1 VLVIPRMDSETAWL
15 TQQGRR
21 DSNPQPPVLE
31 TGALPVELRPW
42 VGADCI
48 GAFRGSRERDR
59 SEPGYYAAR
68 VQRRALGI
76 LFATLAA
83 VFAATAV
90 WAVLSAGNGPKG
102 WVVALAAVALAA
114 WLASL
119 AVSVFRSR

>member
-1 VLVIPRMDSETAWL
+1 
-15 TQQGRR
+15 
-21 DSNPQPPVLE
+21 
-31 TGALPVELRPW
+31 
-42 VGADCI
+42 
-48 GAFRGSRERDR
+48 
-59 SEPGYYAAR
+59 

-90 WAVLSAGNGPKG
+90 WAILSAGNGAKG

-119 AVSVFRSR
+119 SVSAFRGR